1 MCQGITVA
9 DILAIVAILVSIVT
23 SCVTIKK
30 ERESARKDH
39 ELALFGDIYKD
50 YLINRFPV
58 ARSKLSI
65 SEEGVLSGT
74 DDLIDCLNS
83 MRKDFLY
90 FRYSDSLFY
99 DRLKKHLQGLEDD
112 LILSEENHF
121 TKESATG
128 FLHRVEQ
135 SIQQIYEDLS
145 THF

>member
-58 ARSKLSI
+58 ARSKLNI

-74 DDLIDCLNS
+74 DDLINCLNS

-99 DRLKKHLQGLEDD
+99 DRLKNSR
-112 LILSEENHF
+112 IF
-121 TKESATG
+121 C
-128 FLHRVEQ
+128 R
-135 SIQQIYEDLS
+135 S
-145 THF
+145 TQ